1 MLEMKYTG
9 AKIIDEQLRKW
20 QKLKVREAMEEIGK
34 EGVEALAAAT
44 PKRTGKTAA
53 SWTYEIRENKGS
65 GWLQLVWTNTN
76 FNKGISI
83 AWMIQYGHG
92 TSRGVYVKGVDYINP
107 ALKPLFDEFGKRIM
121 GKVVWS

>member
-9 AKIIDEQLRKW
+9 AKVIDEMLRKW
-20 QKLKVREAMEEIGK
+20 QKMKIRKVMEEVGK
-34 EGVEALAAAT
+34 EGVEALMEAT

-53 SWTYEIRENKGS
+53 SWTYEIRENSS
-65 GWLQLVWTNTN
+65 GWLTLVWYNTN

-92 TSRGVYVKGVDYINP
+92 TARGGYVRGIDYINP
-107 ALKPLFDEFGKRIM
+107 ALEPLFKEFGDRIM
-121 GKVVWS
+121 GKAVWS

>member
-1 MLEMKYTG
+1 MFEMKYTG

-20 QKLKVREAMEEIGK
+20 QRIKIREKMEEIGK
-34 EGVEALAAAT
+34 EGVEALAEYT

-53 SWTYEIRENKGS
+53 SWQYRIKEKEKT
-65 GWLQLVWTNTN
+65 GWLELEWFNTN

-92 TSRGVYVKGVDYINP
+92 TPRGGYVKGVDFINP
-107 ALKPLFDEFGKRIM
+107 ALEPLFEEFGKRIM
-121 GKVVWS
+121 GEVVWS

>member
-20 QKLKVREAMEEIGK
+20 QKLKVREEMEIIGK
-34 EGVEALAAAT
+34 EGVEALSIAT

-53 SWTYEIRENKGS
+53 SWEYEIRENQNT
-65 GWLQLVWTNTN
+65 GWLQLVWYNTN
-76 FNKGISI
+76 FNKNISI

-92 TSRGVYVKGVDYINP
+92 TARGGYVRGVDYINP

-121 GKVVWS
+121 GKVVWK